1 MNKKI
6 TIILIIV
13 VVILGALF
21 LFKNNSVAPTVQN
34 VEETPS
40 TDNTAPVTSPTATI
54 IIDATTKS
62 TVVVTYT
69 DSGFSPQNITI
80 KKGDTVTFV
89 NKSSIGMWV
98 ASGPHPTHT
107 NYPAF
112 DEKAT
117 VSNGGSWSFTFDLVG
132 SWGYHNHKNSAA
144 FGKVI
149 IE

>member
-62 TVVVTYT
+62 TVVVTY
-69 DSGFSPQNITI
+69 I

>member
-21 LFKNNSVAPTVQN
+21 LFKNNSVAPTVQD
-34 VEETPS
+34 VEETP
-40 TDNTAPVTSPTATI
+40 NPAPVASSTTTTTTNTTI
-54 IIDATTKS
+54 
-62 TVVVTYT
+62 VTYT

-144 FGKVI
+144 FGKVVV
-149 IE
+149 E